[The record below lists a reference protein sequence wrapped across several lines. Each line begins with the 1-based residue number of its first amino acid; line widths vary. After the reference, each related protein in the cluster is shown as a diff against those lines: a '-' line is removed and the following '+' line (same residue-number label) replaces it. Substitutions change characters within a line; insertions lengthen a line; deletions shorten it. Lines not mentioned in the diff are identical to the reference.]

1 MYFQFES
8 QIKHSSHMLSLDLPQ
23 NQQMH
28 FEVFE
33 GLLPKDAL
41 FIHGNLASNH
51 WWYPYIEEIY
61 LENLANKHSANTGNL
76 YLAEFRGC
84 GKSSPPLSDAEVN
97 MKVFANDFIKLIH
110 HLNPKNKLH
119 LMGHSTGGN
128 IAAIMLAKAP
138 ELFEKAILLDPVGPR
153 GVVFDERMIET
164 FERMKKNK
172 ALVSTILGMTIY
184 QNQETPFF
192 KEVIVQDGFQA
203 VQAVGHLILKAFN
216 GFNIEDLVRTIS
228 VPTQVL
234 HGEFDQIL
242 SLEESKLMADLIPN
256 GQFLKIPGQGHC
268 LNLENPKL
276 LKDYTEQFFFS

>member
-1 MYFQFES
+1 
-8 QIKHSSHMLSLDLPQ
+8 MLSLDGTQ

-28 FEVFE
+28 YEVFE
-33 GLLPKDAL
+33 GLLPHDAL

-51 WWYPYIEEIY
+51 WWYPYIEEVF
-61 LENLANKHSANTGNL
+61 LENSAHAKNQNTGNL

-84 GKSSPPLSDAEVN
+84 GKSSAPAADSEVN
-97 MKVFANDFIKLIH
+97 MMTFANDFLKLLQ
-110 HLNPKNKLH
+110 HLKLKNKVH

-128 IAAIMLAKAP
+128 IAAIMLALAP
-138 ELFEKAILLDPVGPR
+138 NFFEKAILLDPVGPR
-153 GVVFDERMIET
+153 GVVFEERMIET

-172 ALVSTILGMTIY
+172 ALVGTILGMTIY
-184 QNQETPFF
+184 QNQETNFF
-192 KEVIVQDGFQA
+192 KDIIVQDGFQA

-216 GFNIEDLVRTIS
+216 GFNIEDLVRTIA

-242 SLEESKLMADLIPN
+242 SIEESKHMAALIPG
-256 GQFLKIPGQGHC
+256 GQFLKIPKQGHC

-276 LKDYTEQFFFS
+276 LKDYIDQFFFSN